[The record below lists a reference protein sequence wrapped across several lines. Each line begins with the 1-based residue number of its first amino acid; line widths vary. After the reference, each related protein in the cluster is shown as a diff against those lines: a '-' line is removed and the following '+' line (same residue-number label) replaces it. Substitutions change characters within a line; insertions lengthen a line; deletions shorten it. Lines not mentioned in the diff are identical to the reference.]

1 MRLLRPRE
9 TRSYPEGNRPFR
21 YALSTKAAPPMSIF
35 DNPIRRPVRGT
46 RVFTRMKFLPHPT
59 PEMLINVNVY
69 GDIAGHGR
77 RSGVGAGKASAT
89 NTRRNGRAA
98 SQGFPGNQT
107 GERRFSDAGRGRPH
121 AQRFPR
127 DAGESLGRLGRGRAN
142 PSSAQRAD
150 RPAAARKIPRIWGQG
165 I

>member
-21 YALSTKAAPPMSIF
+21 YALSTQDPPMLIF

-59 PEMLINVNVY
+59 PEMLVNVNVFR
-69 GDIAGHGR
+69 DIAGHGR
-77 RSGVGAGKASAT
+77 RSGAGKASAT

-98 SQGFPGNQT
+98 SQGGPGNQT

-127 DAGESLGRLGRGRAN
+127 NAGESLRCLGRGRAN